1 MHSDQGV
8 VAESM
13 PTLGHTASLSASRSR
28 RSDPR
33 RLIFVTNRGPVEH
46 HFAPDGTPIA
56 KRGAGGVVS
65 GLICAAHERPVS
77 WISVA
82 MTDADRALTEAD
94 GQAVF
99 EAPAGIANLTMR
111 LVHVAA
117 ETYHR
122 YYDAVSNR
130 MLWFAQHGILRSR
143 VAAAAR
149 SRANWDEGYVAVNE
163 ALAEAVV
170 AELRERGGDTP
181 VMLHDYHL
189 YLTPALV
196 RERVPDARLHHFL
209 HIPWPALDEWV
220 DVPDD
225 IMREIYRGLAAADV
239 LGFQTPRDARN
250 FLDGAERYLPDARV
264 SRDPDEMIYEGQRTI
279 VRAYPI
285 ALTPASVR
293 EQAAA
298 SQAVEQ
304 VQQLRERFHLDDGR
318 KLIVRVDRVEPAKNI
333 ARGFQ
338 AYERLLCEHP
348 EWRERVTF
356 LALLVPSRESLAEYR
371 IYAERVRQAI
381 DRINARYGTA
391 TWQPIVAI
399 FGNDRARALAC
410 MRHYDVLLVNSLADG
425 MNLVVKEG
433 GLLNER
439 NGVIVL
445 SEQAGAYSQLRG
457 GVLGIMPEDVPGT
470 TEALY
475 TALALPEPRRAALAA
490 HTRAKLEAE
499 SAGLWLGTQLK
510 DLMRVTGMPSLVAVR
525 EVAAQTEEPVA
536 AAEELPLALA
546 PTPRYD
552 PRREAVLGTVRVA
565 PARADYQR
573 TQHITRIRPPDVVEA
588 DVPVLPGAGFI
599 PESLAEA

>member
-1 MHSDQGV
+1 MHSGQGA
-8 VAESM
+8 VAEST
-13 PTLGHTASLSASRSR
+13 PTLGHTFEPTSSHSR
-28 RSDPR
+28 RGESR

-46 HFAPDGTPIA
+46 HFAPDGTLVA

-65 GLICAAHERPVS
+65 GLICAAQERPVS

-82 MTDADRALTEAD
+82 MSDADRALTEAK

-99 EAPAGIANLTMR
+99 EEPAGIANLTTR
-111 LVHVAA
+111 LVHVPA
-117 ETYHR
+117 ETYRR

-130 MLWFAQHGILRSR
+130 MLWFAQHCILRSR
-143 VAAAAR
+143 VAAAAAI
-149 SRANWDEGYVAVNE
+149 RANWDEGYVAVNA

-170 AELRERGGDTP
+170 AELRERGEDTP
-181 VMLHDYHL
+181 VILHDYHL
-189 YLTPALV
+189 YLTPAMV
-196 RERVPDARLHHFL
+196 RERVPDARLQHFL
-209 HIPWPALDEWV
+209 HIPWPAVEEWS
-220 DVPDD
+220 DVPDEILGD
-225 IMREIYRGLAAADV
+225 IYRGLAAADV

-250 FLDGAERYLPDARV
+250 FLDGAERYLPEAHV
-264 SRDPDEMIYEGQRTI
+264 WRDPDEMIYAGQRTI

-293 EQAAA
+293 EQAATPKA
-298 SQAVEQ
+298 LDQ

-338 AYERLLCEHP
+338 AYERLLREHP

-356 LALLVPSRESLAEYR
+356 LALLVPSRESLPEYR
-371 IYAERVRQAI
+371 AYADRVRQAI
-381 DRINARYGTA
+381 DHVNARYGTA
-391 TWQPIVAI
+391 SWQPIVAI

-439 NGVIVL
+439 DGAIIL
-445 SEQAGAYSQLRG
+445 SQRAGAYSQLCG
-457 GVLGIMPEDVPGT
+457 GVLGIAPEDVEAT

-475 TALALPEPRRAALAA
+475 SALTLPAPRRAAMAA
-490 HTRAKLEAE
+490 HVRAKLEAE
-499 SAGLWLGTQLK
+499 SAGLWLGTQIK
-510 DLMRVTGMPSLVAVR
+510 DLMRVTGMPSVAPV
-525 EVAAQTEEPVA
+525 EVV
-536 AAEELPLALA
+536 EELPLTLT
-546 PTPRYD
+546 PPRYD
-552 PRREAVLGTVRVA
+552 PRREEALGTVRVA
-565 PARADYQR
+565 PARVDYQ
-573 TQHITRIRPPDVVEA
+573 HRPTLRSRLDDVED
-588 DVPVLPGAGFI
+588 DVSVVPGAGFA